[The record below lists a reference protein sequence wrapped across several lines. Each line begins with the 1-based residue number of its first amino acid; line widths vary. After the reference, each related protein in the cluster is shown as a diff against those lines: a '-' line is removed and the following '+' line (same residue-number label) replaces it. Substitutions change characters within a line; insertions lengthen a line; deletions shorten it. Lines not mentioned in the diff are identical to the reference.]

1 MSLQKLEIPETYNYI
16 GCFLTLRCN
25 LNCEYC
31 INYFGLGHKYVQYKE
46 LTGEEWVR
54 ALNRLVSR
62 DDLPVTLQGG
72 EPGLHPDFITI
83 IKNLKSE
90 LKIDI
95 LTNLCFD
102 VDKFIQEI
110 PPQRLKREAPYAS
123 IRVSYHPQHMD
134 LRELIE
140 KVKKLQKAG
149 FSIGIYGVLH
159 PAFDKKILEAQE
171 QCRNLGIDFRT
182 KEFLGVYK
190 GKLYGTYRYHDAVM
204 NPVRK
209 WCLCR
214 TTELLIAPDGN
225 VYRCHHDLYKKFP
238 PIGNILDP
246 DFKIEDRFRECS
258 EYGDCNPCD
267 IKIKTNR
274 FQIYGHTSVE
284 IKDVTEIFY
293 AS

>member
-1 MSLQKLEIPETYNYI
+1 MSLKKLRIPDTYNYI

-31 INYFGLGHKYVQYKE
+31 INYFGLEKRNFKNKE

-72 EPGLHPDFITI
+72 EPGLHPDFISI
-83 IKNLKSE
+83 IKNLKPE

-95 LTNLCFD
+95 LTNLTFD
-102 VDKFIQEI
+102 IEKFIREI
-110 PPQRLKREAPYAS
+110 PPQRLRRKAPYPS
-123 IRVSYHPQHMD
+123 IRVSYHPQYMN
-134 LRELIE
+134 LEVLVK
-140 KVKKLQKAG
+140 KVKRLQEAG
-149 FSIGIYGVLH
+149 FYIGIYGILH
-159 PAFDKKILEAQE
+159 PAFEEEIIKAQE
-171 QCRNLGIDFRT
+171 QCKSLGIDFRT
-182 KEFLGVYK
+182 KEFLGEYK
-190 GKLYGTYRYHDAVM
+190 GKLYGTYRYPDAVG
-204 NPVRK
+204 NSRRK
-209 WCLCR
+209 YCLCK
-214 TTELLIAPDGN
+214 TTELLIGPDGN

-246 DFKIEDRFRECS
+246 VFEIEDRFRKCDQ
-258 EYGDCNPCD
+258 YGDCNPCD

-284 IKDVTEIFY
+284 IKEISELSY
-293 AS
+293 VK